1 MILAKGSSL
10 SESDTLDLSTD
21 NHRLNNNSILGVSG
35 PQEVVMKE
43 KSKNAARWRRER
55 ENHQFLQLAMLL
67 PLPMPITTQL
77 DKASIIR
84 LTTSYLKMR
93 DAFPDGLGDEWGAVP
108 PPVNPIETAIKEL
121 GTHILQTLDGF
132 IFVVAPN
139 GKIMYISET
148 ASTHLGLAQVE
159 LTGSSIFEYIYP
171 DDHKEMS
178 SVLSLPQGPVGLAG
192 FAFPPSNTRGEIELE
207 CTFTLRMKCNLAK
220 RNAGLVSEG
229 YKVIHCS
236 GYLKCKIEGPDTEKR
251 IQNIVLVAV
260 GQSLPTHSVTE
271 VKLYHNMFMFRA
283 SLDLKLIFVDD
294 KLARLTGYNPADL
307 IEKNLYQYVHACDA
321 WGMKYNHE
329 VLLNK
334 GQVTTKYYRFLT
346 KSGGWVWMQSCFT
359 VVHNTRSSRPHC
371 IVSVNN
377 VLTEREC
384 KDLALSLEQICSCSS
399 PGNPPSAALETPT
412 PCGGANNLDKQ
423 NLSPPAFPNRTKES
437 PDNHYTDVTT
447 YSNPEYIGSTNHSHY
462 LSSPYTAHSVNG
474 NTHQDGSYYNCDL
487 FYQYGDMHQDPLA
500 TVQQQQETQHPHLLH
515 HANSLTNLQ
524 QHSPQNAQQDRQHAP
539 HLLHHATSL
548 TSLQQQQQH
557 SPQSNQQKRPYSTSS
572 SSCGSTDAIDN
583 HLPSPLSLQSLPARY
598 HPYRRH
604 HMHHMADAASSNLNE
619 GVIMYPNCGFN
630 NDDNYNA
637 APAGNL
643 QHHEAPYLPQSDHHS
658 TNNNPV
664 KHSHHHL
671 EPSPAGY
678 TSVIVDSQQIR
689 DGAGHNNNRRNN
701 LDSRLS
707 VNDCADL
714 GVESQQYGTVIDAQD
729 GGQVHQVSAGL
740 RTYTPVP
747 PVAYVTPYNHLC
759 RGMRVE

>member
-10 SESDTLDLSTD
+10 PESDTLDLSSD
-21 NHRLNNNSILGVSG
+21 SHRHNNNSIIGASG

-55 ENHQFLQLAMLL
+55 ENYQFLQLATLL

-93 DAFPDGLGDEWGAVP
+93 DAFPDGLGDEWGAIP

-132 IFVVAPN
+132 IFVVAPS

-171 DDHKEMS
+171 DDHKDMS
-178 SVLSLPQGPVGLAG
+178 SVLSLPQGPGGLPG
-192 FAFPPSNTRGEIELE
+192 FALPPSNSRGEIELE
-207 CTFTLRMKCNLAK
+207 CAFTLRMKCNLAK
-220 RNAGLVSEG
+220 RNAGLVTEG

-236 GYLKCKIEGPDTEKR
+236 GYLKCKIEGPEAERR
-251 IQNIVLVAV
+251 IQIIVLVAV

-271 VKLYHNMFMFRA
+271 IKLYQNMFMIRA
-283 SLDLKLIFVDD
+283 SMDLKMIFVDA
-294 KLARLTGYNPADL
+294 KLTQFTGYNPADL
-307 IEKNLYQYVHACDA
+307 IEKSLYQYVHAHEA
-321 WGMKYNHE
+321 WQLKYNHE
-329 VLLNK
+329 VLLHK
-334 GQVTTKYYRFLT
+334 GQVTSKYYRFLT
-346 KSGGWVWMQSCFT
+346 KSGGWIWMQSCFT
-359 VVHNTRSSRPHC
+359 VVQNSRSSRPLC
-371 IVSVNN
+371 VVSVNY
-377 VLTEREC
+377 VLSEREC
-384 KDLALSLEQICSCSS
+384 KDLALSLEQICPCSS
-399 PGNPPSAALETPT
+399 PGNPPSASLEAPT
-412 PCGGANNLDKQ
+412 PCGAANDLKH

-437 PDNHYTDVTT
+437 PDNHYTDVAA
-447 YSNPEYIGSTNHSHY
+447 YPNPEYIGSTNHSHY
-462 LSSPYTAHSVNG
+462 LSPPYAAHGVNG
-474 NTHQDGSYYNCDL
+474 NAHQDGSYYNCDL
-487 FYQYGDMHQDPLA
+487 FYQYGEMHQDPLA
-500 TVQQQQETQHPHLLH
+500 SVQPQQEAQHQHLLH

-539 HLLHHATSL
+539 HLLHHETSL
-548 TSLQQQQQH
+548 TSLQQQQQQQQQQL
-557 SPQSNQQKRPYSTSS
+557 SPQSSQQKRPYSTSS

-583 HLPSPLSLQSLPARY
+583 HMPSPLRSYRY

-604 HMHHMADAASSNLNE
+604 HMHHVPDAASSNLNE

-630 NDDNYNA
+630 NEDSYNA
-637 APAGNL
+637 ASAGNL
-643 QHHEAPYLPQSDHHS
+643 HHHEAPYLPQSDHHT

-689 DGAGHNNNRRNN
+689 DGTGHSSNRRNN
-701 LDSRLS
+701 MDNRLS

-740 RTYTPVP
+740 RTYTTMP
-747 PVAYVTPYNHLC
+747 PVAYVPPYNHLY